1 MDSSSIILMDST
13 LPVKSHPFGLYF
25 TNSRSS
31 DTIRSMGKAGK
42 VLKTV
47 LEAYSISQGK
57 LAVVLGVGRSNVY
70 RWCNEI
76 RDPNSETL
84 IRIVKGLENINPE
97 AAARFKILYLE
108 ELGGG
113 ESSEK

>member
-1 MDSSSIILMDST
+1 M
-13 LPVKSHPFGLYF
+13 G
-25 TNSRSS
+25 RA
-31 DTIRSMGKAGK
+31 GKA
-42 VLKTV
+42 LKQV
-47 LEAYSISQGK
+47 LEGYGISQGK
-57 LAVVLGVGRSNVY
+57 LAAAMGIGSSNVY

-113 ESSEK
+113 ESSEE